1 MRSLSQILLPAGL
14 VIFAAGWAA
23 SDEPPQIQSF
33 VDYCGFVGANL
44 TDTHWLGLFCRNNMT
59 DVYGYNYTWYAPLV
73 ILVSLLVQDTDISGR
88 IDLDFCLGNNGSQ
101 LIPYER

>member
-1 MRSLSQILLPAGL
+1 MRSFTQILLPAGL

-44 TDTHWLGLFCRNNMT
+44 TDTHWLGVYCRNNMT
-59 DVYGYNYTWYAPLV
+59 DVYGYNWTW
-73 ILVSLLVQDTDISGR
+73 
-88 IDLDFCLGNNGSQ
+88 
-101 LIPYER
+101 